1 MSEKFKTIEV
11 DSDRQVVARR
21 IGHSEHARVLA
32 VSGYHSGVPERDM
45 IYTVLLAKVS
55 IGSGAALGLEHQ
67 TEKHPVLGVIASD
80 EVVDEL
86 SKGQLIEV
94 ARHALSGIAPI
105 PEPIEKN

>member
-1 MSEKFKTIEV
+1 
-11 DSDRQVVARR
+11 
-21 IGHSEHARVLA
+21 
-32 VSGYHSGVPERDM
+32 
-45 IYTVLLAKVS
+45 
-55 IGSGAALGLEHQ
+55 
-67 TEKHPVLGVIASD
+67 VLGVIASD